1 MVHRA
6 FVDVDGRRR
15 WSWYERVWD
24 TLVGVDGWTRDIW
37 EQRHDAVVRE
47 LKDVF
52 ALWMER
58 VPLDGRRLGGFAAW
72 LASPAAT
79 SLRLTALPW
88 LGERVVVD
96 KERELRD
103 VKDAED
109 AIAMLLNVVWSEQ
122 ETALRTTEPAFQAF
136 RRLLAWL
143 GDRQNPLG
151 LEMLGRMG
159 RLW

>member
-6 FVDVDGRRR
+6 FVDVNGRRR
-15 WSWYERVWD
+15 WSSYERVWD
-24 TLVGVDGWTRDIW
+24 TLIGVDGWTRDVW
-37 EQRHDAVVRE
+37 EQRHEAVVVG

-58 VPLDGRRLGGFAAW
+58 VPLDGRRTGGFATW

-88 LGERVVVD
+88 LVERVIVD
-96 KERELRD
+96 RERELRD

-109 AIAMLLNVVWSEQ
+109 AIAMLLDVVWNEQ
-122 ETALRTTEPAFQAF
+122 ETVLRSTEPAFQAF

-159 RLW
+159 QL